1 MSFASIQDHA
11 QKRLR
16 LIDAALAKIG
26 GVPVQINEAF
36 RAGTLMLEPEKQQI
50 VCSTTTLK
58 WLDGVETDG
67 GATWRKVGQVLHQE
81 LEESGAAMKARM
93 VDVGARVGL
102 KVVDRRKITRPSNDR
117 VDFVCGGISDL
128 VSQMAPFCDGRKL
141 SGNQV
146 QNFAKRYGE
155 LRDEMAKLR
164 AAVAAAEGAFEL
176 AQHQIVRLMD
186 GQE

>member
-1 MSFASIQDHA
+1 MSHPIAPA
-11 QKRLR
+11 QGRLR
-16 LIDAALAKIG
+16 LVDAALAKIG
-26 GVPVQINEAF
+26 GVPVQINETF
-36 RAGTLMLEPEKQQI
+36 RAGTLMLEPDKQHV

-67 GATWRKVGQVLHQE
+67 GATWRKVGQVLHAE
-81 LEESGAAMKARM
+81 LEESGAQMKARM

-102 KVVDRRKITRPSNDR
+102 KVVDRRRTTRPSNDR
-117 VDFVCGGISDL
+117 IDFVCNGISDL
-128 VSQMAPFCDGRKL
+128 VAQMAPFCDGRTL

-164 AAVAAAEGAFEL
+164 ADLTAAEGRFEV
-176 AQHQIVRLMD
+176 AQHQIVQLMD